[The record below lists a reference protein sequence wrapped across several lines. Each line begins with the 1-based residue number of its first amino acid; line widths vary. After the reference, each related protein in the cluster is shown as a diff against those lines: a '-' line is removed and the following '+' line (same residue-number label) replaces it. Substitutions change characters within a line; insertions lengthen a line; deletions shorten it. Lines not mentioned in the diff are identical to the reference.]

1 MCSDIP
7 AVGAGGS
14 ARQANSV
21 RMIVRETIA
30 AAAPSE
36 LLLVDSLAGLD
47 DAAVSRRFRRRRQ
60 GHDPLGFGVEEAAAL
75 ATPVVWLAV
84 EEAAKRLGAAIGDGM
99 TEESKIL
106 LRKIFHRRRPAAE
119 LPAMSTEEI
128 ALARKTVLELAAER
142 GLGHDQAAAL
152 ADALA
157 VRLARI
163 DAPPEEPEG
172 RGTAAAQR

>member
-1 MCSDIP
+1 M
-7 AVGAGGS
+7 
-14 ARQANSV
+14 

-36 LLLVDSLAGLD
+36 LVLVDSLAGLG

-84 EEAAKRLGAAIGDGM
+84 EEAAKRLGAAAGDGV
-99 TEESKIL
+99 TKESKIL
-106 LRKIFHRRRPAAE
+106 LRKIFHRGARASE

-128 ALARKTVLELAAER
+128 ALTRPTVLALAGER
-142 GLGHDQAAAL
+142 GLAPEQATAL

-163 DAPPEEPEG
+163 DAPPEESDS
-172 RGTAAAQR
+172 RGTAAVRG